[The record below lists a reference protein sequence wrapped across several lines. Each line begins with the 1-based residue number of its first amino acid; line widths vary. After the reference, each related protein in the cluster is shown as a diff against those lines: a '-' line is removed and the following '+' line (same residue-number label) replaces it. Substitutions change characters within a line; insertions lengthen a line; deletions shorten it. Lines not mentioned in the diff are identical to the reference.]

1 MRVFYGIILIIITL
15 QQLSWGFAID
25 NEFFYPDNISGQQKN
40 YRANDIVITD
50 RDGVGLDTT
59 SSKDSKR
66 NLDNLR
72 GLG

>member
-25 NEFFYPDNISGQQKN
+25 NEHPDIIYGQQRN
-40 YRANDIVITD
+40 CNENDILHTD
-50 RDGVGLDTT
+50 RDGVGPDTT
-59 SSKDSKR
+59 SNKDNKH